1 MPNPPAAALRRLRL
15 PFAVLALAL
24 ACLPGREVSAT
35 VQHCTQEWNKS
46 PAEANFCIN
55 AEISVPWTSGC
66 RVRAHCKPTFLA
78 NTRIWIET
86 SVQWY
91 DVKKLFVCN
100 GAFSTNPPC
109 N

>member
-1 MPNPPAAALRRLRL
+1 MSNPLTAALRRLRL
-15 PFAVLALAL
+15 PFAVFALVL
-24 ACLPGREVSAT
+24 VCLPGQEVSAD
-35 VQHCTQEWNKS
+35 VAHCTQEWNNS
-46 PAEANFCIN
+46 PAKANFCIN

-66 RVRAHCKPTFLA
+66 KIRAYCKPTFLA

-91 DVKKLFVCN
+91 DVSKLFVCN